1 MNDEYFKKVSELE
14 KMGVSDDYIIG
25 WQTGYQNSPKVE
37 EQRLS
42 DAYEAG
48 YEDGEKKTIDN
59 ADKFKN

>member
-37 EQRLS
+37 EHRLS

-59 ADKFKN
+59 AGKFKN

>member
-59 ADKFKN
+59 ASKFKN

>member
-14 KMGVSDDYIIG
+14 EMDVSDDYIIG

-59 ADKFKN
+59 AGKFKN

>member
-25 WQTGYQNSPKVE
+25 WQTGYQNSPKIE
-37 EQRLS
+37 EQNLS

-59 ADKFKN
+59 AGKFKN

>member
-14 KMGVSDDYIIG
+14 EMGVSDDYIIG

-59 ADKFKN
+59 AGKFKN

>member
-14 KMGVSDDYIIG
+14 EMDVSDDYIIG

-37 EQRLS
+37 EQNLS

-48 YEDGEKKTIDN
+48 YEDGENKTIDN
-59 ADKFKN
+59 AGKFKN

>member
-14 KMGVSDDYIIG
+14 EMGVSDDYIIG

-37 EQRLS
+37 EQSLS

-59 ADKFKN
+59 AGKFKN

>member
-14 KMGVSDDYIIG
+14 EMGVSDDYIIG

-48 YEDGEKKTIDN
+48 YEDGGKKTIDN
-59 ADKFKN
+59 AGKFKN

>member
-25 WQTGYQNSPKVE
+25 WQTGYQNSPKIE
-37 EQRLS
+37 EQNLS

-48 YEDGEKKTIDN
+48 YADGEKHNTDTASNYK
-59 ADKFKN
+59 K

>member
-14 KMGVSDDYIIG
+14 EMGVSDDYIIG

-48 YEDGEKKTIDN
+48 YEDGEKKIIDN